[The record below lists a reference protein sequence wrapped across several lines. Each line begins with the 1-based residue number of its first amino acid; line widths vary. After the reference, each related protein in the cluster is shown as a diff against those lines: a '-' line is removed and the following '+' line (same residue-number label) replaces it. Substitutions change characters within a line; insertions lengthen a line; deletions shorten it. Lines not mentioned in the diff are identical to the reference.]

1 MPMLCIMLCVIM
13 LDVVMLRVIVPNVV
27 KLDIAILSVGVS
39 IKLQYKPY
47 LLALL
52 VNIDLDESS

>member
-1 MPMLCIMLCVIM
+1 MLCVIM